1 VKTQVSHIQD
11 AVPQGDASQYQTAPV
26 RQPLQLECTGSPSKV
41 AALSSRAA
49 PRLPS
54 ERSYWFMK
62 QGMDV
67 LLSGSALLVLL
78 PVFAVLWFAVRR
90 DGGKAFF
97 GHTRIGRHGRPFQC
111 LKFRSMVLDA
121 DAALA
126 RMLAEDPEAARQWA
140 LTRKLPR
147 DPRVTPLGAFLRSSS
162 LDEIPQLLN
171 VLRGDMSLVGPRPV
185 VQSELD
191 LHYGPD
197 SASYLL
203 VRPGIT
209 GLWQTSGRSGTSY
222 TARVALDNRYVN
234 EFSLAADLRI
244 LLRTIPAVLKRTGA
258 Y

>member
-1 VKTQVSHIQD
+1 
-11 AVPQGDASQYQTAPV
+11 
-26 RQPLQLECTGSPSKV
+26 
-41 AALSSRAA
+41 
-49 PRLPS
+49 
-54 ERSYWFMK
+54 
-62 QGMDV
+62 MDI

-78 PVFAVLWFAVRR
+78 PIFAVLWIAVRR

-97 GHTRIGRHGRPFQC
+97 GHTRIGRHGHPFQC
-111 LKFRSMVLDA
+111 LKFRSMVPDA

-140 LTRKLPR
+140 LTRKLAR
-147 DPRVTPLGAFLRSSS
+147 DPRVTPLGALLRARS

-197 SASYLL
+197 STSYLL

-209 GLWQTSGRSGTSY
+209 GLWQTSGRSSTSY
-222 TARVALDNRYVN
+222 TAGGALDRRYVD
-234 EFSLAADLRI
+234 EFSLANDLRI

>member
-1 VKTQVSHIQD
+1 MSHVHNAEPHCD
-11 AVPQGDASQYQTAPV
+11 ALHYEAISLGCSGSLGTVVP
-26 RQPLQLECTGSPSKV
+26 
-41 AALSSRAA
+41 LSSHAA
-49 PRLPS
+49 VQSPS
-54 ERSYWFMK
+54 ERPYWLFK
-62 QGMDV
+62 RGMDI
-67 LLSGSALLVLL
+67 LLSGSALLMLL
-78 PVFAVLWFAVRR
+78 PVFAVLWLAVRR

-97 GHTRIGRHGRPFQC
+97 GHTRIGQHGRPFQC
-111 LKFRSMVLDA
+111 LKFRSMVPDA
-121 DAALA
+121 EAALA

-140 LTRKLPR
+140 LTRKLAR
-147 DPRVTPLGAFLRSSS
+147 DPRVTPLGAFLRASS

-171 VLRGDMSLVGPRPV
+171 VLRGEMSLVGPRPV
-185 VQSELD
+185 IQSELD

-209 GLWQTSGRSGTSY
+209 GLWQTSGRSSTSY
-222 TARVALDNRYVN
+222 TERVALDRRYVS

>member
-1 VKTQVSHIQD
+1 VSHAHD
-11 AVPQGDASQYQTAPV
+11 AEPQHDTLLYEAGSLSYGGSLSEVALPTRTTA
-26 RQPLQLECTGSPSKV
+26 QP
-41 AALSSRAA
+41 
-49 PRLPS
+49 PS
-54 ERSYWFMK
+54 ERPYWLVK
-62 QGMDV
+62 RGIDV
-67 LLSGSALLVLL
+67 LLAGLALLVLL

-111 LKFRSMVLDA
+111 LKFRSMVPDA
-121 DAALA
+121 DVALA

-140 LTRKLPR
+140 RTRKLAR

-171 VLRGDMSLVGPRPV
+171 VLRGEMSLVGPRPV

-209 GLWQTSGRSGTSY
+209 GLWQTSGRSSTSY
-222 TARVALDNRYVN
+222 TARVALDRLYVD

-258 Y
+258 H